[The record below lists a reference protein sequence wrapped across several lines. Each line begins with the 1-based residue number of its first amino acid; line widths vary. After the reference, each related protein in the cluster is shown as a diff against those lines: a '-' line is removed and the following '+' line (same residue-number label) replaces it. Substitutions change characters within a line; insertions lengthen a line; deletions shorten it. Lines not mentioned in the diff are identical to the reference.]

1 MEATQSQVRTALGL
15 TAQWHEAPSLDAL
28 PGIVLPG
35 LHELMDVDATGWNDM
50 NLVAGTLDLVVEPVE
65 AYYDDVDVLQALIE
79 EHPLVPYVVA
89 RPASPPLA
97 FSDVVSRRELERR
110 QIYQDFF
117 RPHEIRDLMA
127 FVFSVEPFLAIAMTR
142 SRGDFTP
149 AQRDLS
155 SLVRPHLRSAYR
167 SIAQLERAA
176 RRLEALEQGL
186 EERAG
191 GVVLLAGDERIEHTS
206 PRARRLLTDWFAAG
220 GRDRLPYALAGL
232 RGTRAFKRPGA
243 RLTVSRVE
251 TDPPLLLL
259 DEVRLQPDP
268 GWLRQHGLT
277 PREAKVVACAAHGLS
292 DQQIAEELVVS
303 PRTVQK
309 HLEHVYRKLG
319 VNGRAAAAAIVLGR
333 DQRELFVPTIGQAT
347 VSALSVSLDSATAPP
362 ASAVATTGS
371 VPVQRGP
378 VNCSVTRRP
387 ARSSPTVLVGTTGTP
402 PTLRLTS
409 KPRAAERPALRTVT
423 S

>member
-1 MEATQSQVRTALGL
+1 MVLRIAPRGNTHPCVFDGRVSVGLRGVPAVASRGGSAECLLGMEATQRQVRQALAL
-15 TAQWHEAPSLDAL
+15 TAEWHEAPSLEAL
-28 PGIVLPG
+28 PGVVLPG
-35 LHELMDVDATGWNDM
+35 LHELMGVDATGWNDM
-50 NLVAGTLDLVVEPVE
+50 DLAAGTLDLVVEPVE

-117 RPHEIRDLMA
+117 RPHEIRNLMA
-127 FVFSVEPFLAIAMTR
+127 FVFNVEPFLAIAMTR

-155 SLVRPHLRSAYR
+155 SLVRPHLQSAYR

-191 GVVLLAGDERIEHTS
+191 GVVLLAGEQRIEHTS
-206 PRARRLLTDWFAAG
+206 DRARTLLADWFAAG
-220 GRDRLPYALAGL
+220 GRDRLPVALADL
-232 RGTRAFKRPGA
+232 HGTRTFERPGA
-243 RLTVSRVE
+243 RLRVSRIE

-268 GWLRQHGLT
+268 EEMRRRGLT
-277 PREAKVVACAAHGLS
+277 PREGEVITCAALGLS
-292 DQQIAEELVVS
+292 DAQIADELVVS
-303 PRTVQK
+303 RRTVQK
-309 HLEHVYRKLG
+309 HLEHAYRKLG
-319 VNGRAAAAAIVLGR
+319 VRDRAAAGAIVLGR
-333 DQRELFVPTIGQAT
+333 DR
-347 VSALSVSLDSATAPP
+347 
-362 ASAVATTGS
+362 
-371 VPVQRGP
+371 
-378 VNCSVTRRP
+378 
-387 ARSSPTVLVGTTGTP
+387 
-402 PTLRLTS
+402 
-409 KPRAAERPALRTVT
+409 
-423 S
+423 